1 MCYLNILRWTSNH
14 KMRKHVRYEY
24 NLSAKEKEKN
34 PLLKGMRTKLLN
46 IKPVVD
52 YHRFSFIITGTMH
65 IQTNQNVPYGRGKI
79 TRHRVMN
86 IHEQSIYLRTCRPS
100 QPITKIFAKIS
111 P

>member
-1 MCYLNILRWTSNH
+1 
-14 KMRKHVRYEY
+14 MRKHVRYEY

-34 PLLKGMRTKLLN
+34 PLLKVMRTKLLN

-65 IQTNQNVPYGRGKI
+65 IQTNQNVPYGKEKI

-86 IHEQSIYLRTCRPS
+86 IHELVHPHDLLQKYLLRFLHKC
-100 QPITKIFAKIS
+100 AHM
-111 P
+111 

>member
-1 MCYLNILRWTSNH
+1 
-14 KMRKHVRYEY
+14 MRKHVRYEY

-34 PLLKGMRTKLLN
+34 PLLRGMITKLLN

-65 IQTNQNVPYGRGKI
+65 IQTNQNVPYGREKI

-86 IHEQSIYLRTCRPS
+86 IQEQLIYLRTCTPS
-100 QPITKIFAKIS
+100 RPITKIFAKIS